1 MLSNNEK
8 HIYSHFFHP
17 VSQKDSDPSLMMKKS
32 IQENKSKKK
41 HILTNLKLKTF
52 STLLTLQCKNK
63 QIIFETI

>member
-17 VSQKDSDPSLMMKKS
+17 VSQKNSDPSLMMKKS
-32 IQENKSKKK
+32 ILESNSKEE
-41 HILTNLKLKTF
+41 HNLTNPKLKTF
-52 STLLTLQCKNK
+52 SALLTLQCQNK